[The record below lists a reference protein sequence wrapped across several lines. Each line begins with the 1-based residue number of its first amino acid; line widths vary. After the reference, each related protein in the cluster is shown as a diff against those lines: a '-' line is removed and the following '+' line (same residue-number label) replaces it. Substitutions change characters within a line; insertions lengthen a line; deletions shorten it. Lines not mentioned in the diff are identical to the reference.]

1 MLQELLLFTLAI
13 LPIIFLGYYVY
24 SKDNE
29 KEPKKILIKL
39 FIGGLIAAFL
49 TVLITLILKK
59 IFPYFSN
66 DSRYYSNIGIFIY
79 SFCIV
84 ALVEEL
90 SKFLM
95 TYIIS
100 YKAKEFDQLYD
111 MIVYAVFVSLGFAW
125 IENILYVFSGG
136 VTVALLRIF
145 LAVPTHVSVGI
156 FMGYYLSFAKL
167 ADINKKLYLKR
178 KYIIYS
184 IIIPTIFHGIY
195 DYLLY
200 SGNYLYLYIYLLFIC
215 FLYINAYKRIKLVS
229 NMRTNLVKNY
239 CPCCGH
245 KTMNNKFCKKCG
257 RLLN

>member
-29 KEPKKILIKL
+29 KESKKILIKL

-49 TVLITLILKK
+49 TVVITLILKK
-59 IFPYFSN
+59 VFPYFNS
-66 DSRYYSNIGIFIY
+66 DSKYYSNIGVFVY

-100 YKAKEFDQLYD
+100 YHNKEFDQLYD

-136 VTVALLRIF
+136 VTVALLRTF
-145 LAVPTHVSVGI
+145 LAVPTHVSVAI

-167 ADINKKLYLKR
+167 ADINGKASLKK
-178 KYIIYS
+178 KYIICS
-184 IIIPTIFHGIY
+184 MVIPTIFHGIY

-200 SGNYLYLYIYLLFIC
+200 SGSYVYLYLYLLFIC

-229 NMRTNLVKNY
+229 SMRTSLVKNY
-239 CPCCGH
+239 CPSCGY
-245 KTMNNKFCKKCG
+245 KIAGNKYCKKCG